1 MRGKIKTKTR
11 ILVLSGVLLA
21 GSGAALVGGE
31 AGASRKAPHFTLK
44 SFGGKEMS
52 LSDYR
57 GKIVVLEWFNDECPF
72 VKYHYEKANT
82 MIELANKYK
91 DKDVVWLAVNS
102 TSHTT
107 DKQNKEFAAQH
118 KLPYP
123 ILDDRS
129 GAVGRA
135 YGARSTPHMYIIAA
149 GGDIVYSGA
158 IDNSPLGRKKEGV
171 INYVDR
177 ALGELT
183 AGKPVSTAATEPYGC
198 NVKYRKAPAFRAKS
212 FDGKE
217 VSLADFKGKIVVL
230 EWFNDECPFVKYHYE
245 KANTMIELA
254 TKYKDKNIVW
264 LAINSTSHTTAEQ
277 NKEFSDKHKIAYPI
291 LDDKSGKVGRAYRA
305 RTTPHMFIIDGKGG
319 VVYSG
324 AIDDSPLGRKKTGV
338 TNYVD
343 RALAEL
349 TNGKRVS
356 TPATKPYG
364 CSVKYAR

>member
-1 MRGKIKTKTR
+1 MRVKIKTTIM
-11 ILVLSGVLLA
+11 ILIVSAVVIGERGA
-21 GSGAALVGGE
+21 GFAGAE
-31 AGASRKAPHFTLK
+31 AGPATKAPVFALK
-44 SFGGKEMS
+44 SFEGKEVS
-52 LSDYR
+52 LCDYR

-72 VKYHYEKANT
+72 VRHHYDKANT
-82 MIELANKYK
+82 MVALSEKYK
-91 DKDVVWLAVNS
+91 GKDVVWLAVNS

-107 DKQNKEFAAQH
+107 DKQNKEFSGSH

-135 YGARSTPHMYIIAA
+135 YGARSTPHMFIIDTK
-149 GGDIVYSGA
+149 GDIVYSGA

-177 ALGELT
+177 ALAELT
-183 AGKPVSTAATEPYGC
+183 GGKPVSTATTAPYGC
-198 NVKYRKAPAFRAKS
+198 NVKYRKAPSFALKS

-230 EWFNDECPFVKYHYE
+230 EWLNDECPFVKYHYE
-245 KANTMIELA
+245 KSNTMVELA
-254 TKYKDKNIVW
+254 NRYKDKDVVW
-264 LAINSTSHTTAEQ
+264 VAVNSTSHASAEQ

-291 LDDKSGKVGRAYRA
+291 LDDRSGKVGRAYRSIS
-305 RTTPHMFIIDGKGG
+305 TPHMHVIDAKGG
-319 VVYSG
+319 IVYTG
-324 AIDDSPLGRKKTGV
+324 GIDDSPLGRKKEGV
-338 TNYVD
+338 INYVD
-343 RALAEL
+343 QALAEL
-349 TNGKRVS
+349 TSGKTVS